1 MCLAS
6 ENDLAAIIYC
16 TYVLVYWQAVCEWFN
31 MEVCQ
36 EPDLN
41 WWHKDFQSSALP
53 TELSRLFVYS
63 TLQFYSLN
71 VKCGFHTKK
80 PILYFK
86 LKIMHSYI

>member
-53 TELSRLFVYS
+53 TELSRRFLYS
-63 TLQFYSLN
+63 TLQGSSMN
-71 VKCGFHTKK
+71 VKSS
-80 PILYFK
+80 
-86 LKIMHSYI
+86 LKRIKDTTLLIFIIKVA